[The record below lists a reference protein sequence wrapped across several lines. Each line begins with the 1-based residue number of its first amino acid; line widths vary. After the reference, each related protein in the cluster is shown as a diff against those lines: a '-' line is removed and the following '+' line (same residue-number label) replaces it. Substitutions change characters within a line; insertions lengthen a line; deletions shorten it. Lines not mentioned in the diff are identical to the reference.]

1 MVNNASKVRFTS
13 TSRWKS
19 KRSILCQLDPSSANT
34 FQALLTCA
42 HRHSDTTSRYER
54 ILPIVR
60 TVIMLHVSR
69 SDYSFEKKLTAPSRR
84 KYNND
89 NNNNKIIIT
98 IIITT
103 TTAMKI
109 KENKKRG
116 ESFKQSRSTKKK
128 KRKKEQLI
136 QVLYVLR
143 YLSSNSFGSFLLIC
157 ASSSWNTHVSWN
169 QKKKETDPNKF
180 TSRQLWDRFV
190 GDLAEDEIEP
200 AVTRTR
206 VSFSKDTTAFSR
218 W

>member
-89 NNNNKIIIT
+89 NNNKIIIIITT
-98 IIITT
+98 IIIIIITTT

-116 ESFKQSRSTKKK
+116 ESFKQSRSTKKEKK
-128 KRKKEQLI
+128 KRRTTDTGVIRVTIPKQQFFWQFLI
-136 QVLYVLR
+136 NLR
-143 YLSSNSFGSFLLIC
+143 LVVMKHPC
-157 ASSSWNTHVSWN
+157 
-169 QKKKETDPNKF
+169 
-180 TSRQLWDRFV
+180 
-190 GDLAEDEIEP
+190 
-200 AVTRTR
+200 
-206 VSFSKDTTAFSR
+206 
-218 W
+218 

>member
-89 NNNNKIIIT
+89 NNNKIIIIIITT
-98 IIITT
+98 IIIIIITTTT

-116 ESFKQSRSTKKK
+116 ESFKQSRSTKKEKK
-128 KRKKEQLI
+128 KRRTTDTGVIRVTIPKQQFFWQFLI
-136 QVLYVLR
+136 NLR
-143 YLSSNSFGSFLLIC
+143 LVVMKHPC
-157 ASSSWNTHVSWN
+157 
-169 QKKKETDPNKF
+169 
-180 TSRQLWDRFV
+180 
-190 GDLAEDEIEP
+190 
-200 AVTRTR
+200 
-206 VSFSKDTTAFSR
+206 
-218 W
+218 

>member
-89 NNNNKIIIT
+89 NNNKIIIIITT
-98 IIITT
+98 IIIIIITTT

-116 ESFKQSRSTKKK
+116 ESFKQSRTTKKEK
-128 KRKKEQLI
+128 KKEEQLI

-157 ASSSWNTHVSWN
+157 ASSS
-169 QKKKETDPNKF
+169 
-180 TSRQLWDRFV
+180 
-190 GDLAEDEIEP
+190 
-200 AVTRTR
+200 
-206 VSFSKDTTAFSR
+206 
-218 W
+218 